1 MSSRNMKEE
10 ILDLKEKYAK
20 KTIQELMEKFG
31 YKNKMAVPKIEKVV
45 VNCGFGKMIS
55 GKTGQEREKIQNHIL
70 ESLALITG
78 QRPVLQKARKSISGF
93 KLKKG
98 MPVGAM
104 VTLRGRRMYDF
115 LEKLIYLVL
124 PRKRDFRGISKE
136 SFDQNGNLTIG
147 FKEYTP
153 FPEVR
158 AEKEK
163 GIFGFEVTVVT
174 SAKTKEE
181 GIELLKS
188 LGFPIKD

>member
-1 MSSRNMKEE
+1 MKEE